1 MRNRRRLNESRVQR
15 RRFINEKNLRKNDL
29 YDILEEMKDMLG
41 ADHLL
46 DALAQAMSDRE
57 LQENLEYID
66 RMEDLGLFE

>member
-1 MRNRRRLNESRVQR
+1 MRNHRRLNESRIQR

>member
-1 MRNRRRLNESRVQR
+1 
-15 RRFINEKNLRKNDL
+15 
-29 YDILEEMKDMLG
+29 MKDMLG